1 MKKFSK
7 FQIFVIG
14 FAFAAILLIPVDDAF
29 ADHAEVSIGT
39 VEGSVTPD
47 CSSGAGCYTPVIAT
61 VDVGGVVT
69 MTNTD
74 PTGVHLSLIHI

>member
-1 MKKFSK
+1 MQK

-14 FAFAAILLIPVDDAF
+14 FAFAAILLIPVNDAF

-47 CSSGAGCYTPVIAT
+47 CSSGAGCNHSNDFYIISN
-61 VDVGGVVT
+61 GKR
-69 MTNTD
+69 
-74 PTGVHLSLIHI
+74 